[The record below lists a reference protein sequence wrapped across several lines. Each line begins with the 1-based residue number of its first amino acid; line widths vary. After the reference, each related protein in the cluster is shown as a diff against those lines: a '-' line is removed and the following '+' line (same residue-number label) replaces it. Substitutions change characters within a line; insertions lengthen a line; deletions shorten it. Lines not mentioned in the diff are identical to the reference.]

1 MWDAFVIQTSH
12 IMLCFNIIHRNDYES
27 QQRMRSTRN
36 SSFWK
41 LHNTWL
47 YTYFLFQDSRHY
59 LRFDNVAL
67 RERWSFHLQLL
78 SIDSLE
84 VESEWNSSTTHDDT
98 SATTAA
104 IYRNQCFKNKSNT
117 TFQYCIFI
125 FFLWTYKYDTS
136 TYAHILIQMSIL
148 NEKTY
153 LPTCT
158 YHEYFDINIFL

>member
-1 MWDAFVIQTSH
+1 MKVNNEWGQQGTLLFENFTTPDFTPIFFFKTQD
-12 IMLCFNIIHRNDYES
+12 IIWGLTMS
-27 QQRMRSTRN
+27 
-36 SSFWK
+36 
-41 LHNTWL
+41 L
-47 YTYFLFQDSRHY
+47 YVKDGLFIY
-59 LRFDNVAL
+59 NYY
-67 RERWSFHLQLL
+67 L
-78 SIDSLE
+78 SIHWWWK
-84 VESEWNSSTTHDDT
+84 VSEISSTTHDDT

>member
-1 MWDAFVIQTSH
+1 MLLTCKLYYIDMIQFSILSTD
-12 IMLCFNIIHRNDYES
+12 LRLIIFFRYLITQKTDLVYCCKGKIH
-27 QQRMRSTRN
+27 
-36 SSFWK
+36 
-41 LHNTWL
+41 
-47 YTYFLFQDSRHY
+47 
-59 LRFDNVAL
+59 LRFDHVAL
-67 RERWSFHLQLL
+67 GKRWSFHLQLL

-125 FFLWTYKYDTS
+125 FFPWTYKYDTS